1 MRTTSLLISHQHRPL
16 LWLLLPLLLVS
27 IMFGFSD
34 GKLTSQLKIKKQ
46 AMEAARKGDTKEY
59 NRLMQLF
66 KEASKGNK
74 NK

>member
-1 MRTTSLLISHQHRPL
+1 
-16 LWLLLPLLLVS
+16 
-27 IMFGFSD
+27 MFGFSD